1 MFLSFLLSL
10 CDQDF
15 HYFLFLQLHV
25 AIIIIITCSV
35 ARCDESD
42 NGFKITPCYLRLV
55 RSMSVRTCAA
65 PEMLKTCL
73 GVSMKIP
80 DSDTGK

>member
-15 HYFLFLQLHV
+15 HYFLFLQPHV
-25 AIIIIITCSV
+25 SIIIIITCSV

-55 RSMSVRTCAA
+55 RSTSVRTDLC
-65 PEMLKTCL
+65 
-73 GVSMKIP
+73 G
-80 DSDTGK
+80 TGDVKDVAWSEYENT